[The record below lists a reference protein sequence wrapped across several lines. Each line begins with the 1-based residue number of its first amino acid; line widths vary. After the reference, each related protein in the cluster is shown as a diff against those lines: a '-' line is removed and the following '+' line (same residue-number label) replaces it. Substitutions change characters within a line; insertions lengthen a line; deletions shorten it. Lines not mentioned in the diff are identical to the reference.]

1 MRCSAMAT
9 MLSRGT
15 RRWLRPLMRSMP
27 TCGCD
32 WRSPERV
39 EQPADA
45 LAVYERVADE
55 VLVETDRR
63 AYTRAVRILKRA
75 RSVADAAGNRDDFTA
90 YISRLREQ
98 HRRRPSL
105 IAMLDKAKLD

>member
-1 MRCSAMAT
+1 
-9 MLSRGT
+9 
-15 RRWLRPLMRSMP
+15 MP

-32 WRSPERV
+32 WRGPERV